1 MEWFNKFISILK
13 IPLKIL
19 LPSLW
24 IFSFGILFM
33 PVQILEKINLYE
45 WSKKNVFMLGLIFA
59 ITTSLIIVYIITYL
73 LKKMNNFISSKTRNK
88 KAIKAIENMSE
99 YERKIILDVYKEKTY
114 SAILD
119 YANPVVRTLLA
130 KRYLYMGNNV
140 PVEITIDNRMPTR
153 MTLQP
158 FVRQALEWKYNKTI
172 DMIKHLEDKLNK
184 AKKENDK
191 QEIINKIESYKQIEV
206 SLRR

>member
-1 MEWFNKFISILK
+1 M
-13 IPLKIL
+13 
-19 LPSLW
+19 
-24 IFSFGILFM
+24 
-33 PVQILEKINLYE
+33 
-45 WSKKNVFMLGLIFA
+45 
-59 ITTSLIIVYIITYL
+59 
-73 LKKMNNFISSKTRNK
+73 
-88 KAIKAIENMSE
+88 
-99 YERKIILDVYKEKTY
+99 
-114 SAILD
+114 
-119 YANPVVRTLLA
+119 A

-140 PVEITIDNRMPTR
+140 PVEITIDNRMHTR

>member
-33 PVQILEKINLYE
+33 PIQILEKINLYE
-45 WSKKNVFMLGLIFA
+45 WSEKNGFMLGLIFT
-59 ITTSLIIVYIITYL
+59 ITTSLIIVYTITYL
-73 LKKMNNFISSKTRNK
+73 LKKTGSFINK
-88 KAIKAIENMSE
+88 KTKSKNTIKAIENMSE
-99 YERKIILDVYKEKTY
+99 YEREIILYVYKEKTY

-119 YANPVVRTLLA
+119 YADPVVKALLS
-130 KRYLYMGNNV
+130 KKYLYMGNNA
-140 PVEITIDNRMPTR
+140 TIEMTYDNNMPAR

-158 FVRQALEWKYNKTI
+158 FVRQALEWKYNKTV
-172 DMIKHLEDKLNK
+172 DMIKYLEGKLNK
-184 AKKENDK
+184 VKKENDK
-191 QEIINKIESYKQIEV
+191 QELIKKIESYKQIEV